1 MPRKQ
6 RVLSEEAYT
15 EIKRKI
21 VTLELRPGQRIDDH
35 QLSAELS
42 ISRTPVREALFR
54 LGSEGLIDID
64 TTPGFLVK
72 PVGLQDTAS
81 LFEAHYVITT
91 AVARMAARRA
101 TDTQLDELERAGEV
115 VEKAIADRDYF
126 GITAANASLHIAEA
140 KVAGN
145 SYIEQ
150 MATMIHDQ
158 GQRLAYLCF
167 GGVVDFREDLER
179 HFQGVVADHR
189 ALHDALRRHDLD
201 DAVARAQEHVHR
213 FRSRVQT
220 YLASDAIGGFELSD
234 DIWQITEE
242 PISTSG

>member
-6 RVLSEEAYT
+6 RVLSDEAYT

-35 QLSAELS
+35 ELSAELS

-72 PVGLQDTAS
+72 PVGVQDTAS

-91 AVARMAARRA
+91 AVAMMAARRA
-101 TDTQLDELERAGEV
+101 TTEQLDELEEAGQV
-115 VEKAIADRDYF
+115 VEAAIADRDYF

-145 SYIEQ
+145 PYMEQ

-167 GGVVDFREDLER
+167 GGAVEFRKDLEH
-179 HFQGVVADHR
+179 HFQLVVEDHR
-189 ALHDALRRHDLD
+189 AFLEALRAHDADE
-201 DAVARAQEHVHR
+201 AVARAQEHVHR

-220 YLASDAIGGFELSD
+220 YMATDAITGFELSD
-234 DIWQITEE
+234 DLWQITEE
-242 PISTSG
+242 AVTASG

>member
-1 MPRKQ
+1 LPRKQ

-35 QLSAELS
+35 ELSAELE

-91 AVARMAARRA
+91 AVAMMAARRV
-101 TDTQLDELERAGEV
+101 TSEQLDELEEAGKV
-115 VEKAIADRDYF
+115 VETAIADRDYF
-126 GITAANASLHIAEA
+126 GITAANARLHIAEA
-140 KVAGN
+140 RVAGN

-167 GGVVDFREDLER
+167 GGSVEFREDLER
-179 HFQGVVADHR
+179 HFRLVVEDHR
-189 ALHDALRRHDLD
+189 AFFEALRAHDPGE
-201 DAVARAQEHVHR
+201 AVAHAQEHVHR
-213 FRSRVQT
+213 FRGRVQT
-220 YLASDAIGGFELSD
+220 YMATDAVAGFELGD
-234 DIWQITEE
+234 DLWEITEGAVA
-242 PISTSG
+242 ST

>member
-6 RVLSEEAYT
+6 RVLSEEAYA

-21 VTLELRPGQRIDDH
+21 VTLELRPGQRVDDH
-35 QLSAELS
+35 ELSAELS

-91 AVARMAARRA
+91 AVAQMAARRA
-101 TDTQLDELERAGEV
+101 SSEQLNELEEAGDV
-115 VEKAIADRDYF
+115 VETAIAARDYF
-126 GITAANASLHIAEA
+126 GITAANAALHIAEA
-140 KVAGN
+140 RVAGN
-145 SYIEQ
+145 PYVEQ
-150 MATMIHDQ
+150 AATMIHDQ

-167 GGVVDFREDLER
+167 GGTVEFREDLER
-179 HFQGVVADHR
+179 HFQGVVDDHR
-189 ALHDALRRHDLD
+189 AFLEALRQHDSE
-201 DAVARAQEHVHR
+201 AAIARAQEHVHR
-213 FRSRVQT
+213 FRGRVQT
-220 YLASDAIGGFELSD
+220 YLASDAVTGFQLGD
-234 DIWQITEE
+234 DLWDITEE
-242 PISTSG
+242 AATASG